1 MRTAATL
8 GVLSMTVLFTA
19 FDAAIVAIALPTIQR
34 DLHLTGTALQWV
46 VSGSALGL
54 GGFLLLGGRV
64 ADLTGPRRSLLWS
77 VAAYATAS
85 VAAGIAGAGWAL
97 VSARVLAG
105 VSLAFVVPAG
115 LSIVTATYSEGAGR
129 ERALSVYSAVG
140 AGGWMSGLLLG
151 GLLTAVSWRLV
162 FLIQAPLALAVLIAT
177 RWLVPRDAP
186 DAPSDHLSALGA
198 VSGTA
203 ALLALVYTLTLGP
216 SRPLWSG
223 QRLTGLAVAGVA
235 AAVFGW
241 AERRATEPLVPREV
255 RRSPQLMY
263 VNLTALAYAGSY
275 AGFLFIG
282 TLYMQRVLGWS
293 ALSTALAFLPAALTA
308 TALSRSTGSMI
319 ERWGVRRV
327 LVGGMATVTVAY
339 VLLLRMDVHSTFP
352 GVVLPTVVLVGIGA
366 AVTFPSITI
375 AGLAGVDRSR
385 QGVVGGLLNSS
396 EQIGA
401 GVVVAAASA
410 TAAAWVGAG
419 STRSELL
426 DGYRASLL
434 VVGGV
439 AALGLLTTIVIML
452 SGTGRA
458 AR

>member
-1 MRTAATL
+1 
-8 GVLSMTVLFTA
+8 
-19 FDAAIVAIALPTIQR
+19 
-34 DLHLTGTALQWV
+34 
-46 VSGSALGL
+46 
-54 GGFLLLGGRV
+54 
-64 ADLTGPRRSLLWS
+64 
-77 VAAYATAS
+77 
-85 VAAGIAGAGWAL
+85 
-97 VSARVLAG
+97 
-105 VSLAFVVPAG
+105 
-115 LSIVTATYSEGAGR
+115 
-129 ERALSVYSAVG
+129 
-140 AGGWMSGLLLG
+140 
-151 GLLTAVSWRLV
+151 
-162 FLIQAPLALAVLIAT
+162 
-177 RWLVPRDAP
+177 
-186 DAPSDHLSALGA
+186 
-198 VSGTA
+198 
-203 ALLALVYTLTLGP
+203 
-216 SRPLWSG
+216 
-223 QRLTGLAVAGVA
+223 
-235 AAVFGW
+235 
-241 AERRATEPLVPREV
+241 
-255 RRSPQLMY
+255 
-263 VNLTALAYAGSY
+263 
-275 AGFLFIG
+275 
-282 TLYMQRVLGWS
+282 
-293 ALSTALAFLPAALTA
+293 
-308 TALSRSTGSMI
+308 MI

>member
-77 VAAYATAS
+77 VAGYAAAS
-85 VAAGIAGAGWAL
+85 VAAAVAGAGWAL

-162 FLIQAPLALAVLIAT
+162 FLVQAPLALAVLTAT
-177 RWLVPRDAP
+177 HRLVPRDAP
-186 DAPSDHLSALGA
+186 AARSDRLSALGA

-203 ALLALVYTLTLGP
+203 ALVALVYTLTLGG
-216 SRPLWSG
+216 RPLWSD

-275 AGFLFIG
+275 AGFLFVG

-339 VLLLRMDVHSTFP
+339 VLLLRMDVHSTFA
-352 GVVLPTVVLVGIGA
+352 GVVLPTVVLVGVGA

-410 TAAAWVGAG
+410 TAAARVGAG
-419 STRSELL
+419 STRSDLL
-426 DGYRASLL
+426 DGYRTSLL

-439 AALGLLTTIVIML
+439 AVLGLVTTVVIML
-452 SGTGRA
+452 SGSGRTS
-458 AR
+458 R

>member
-1 MRTAATL
+1 
-8 GVLSMTVLFTA
+8 
-19 FDAAIVAIALPTIQR
+19 
-34 DLHLTGTALQWV
+34 
-46 VSGSALGL
+46 
-54 GGFLLLGGRV
+54 
-64 ADLTGPRRSLLWS
+64 
-77 VAAYATAS
+77 
-85 VAAGIAGAGWAL
+85 
-97 VSARVLAG
+97 
-105 VSLAFVVPAG
+105 
-115 LSIVTATYSEGAGR
+115 
-129 ERALSVYSAVG
+129 
-140 AGGWMSGLLLG
+140 MSGLLLG

-162 FLIQAPLALAVLIAT
+162 FLIQAPLALAVLVAT

-186 DAPSDHLSALGA
+186 DAPSDRLSALGA

-241 AERRATEPLVPREV
+241 AERRATEPLVPREI

-263 VNLTALAYAGSY
+263 INLTALAYAGSY

-339 VLLLRMDVHSTFP
+339 VLLLRMDVRSTFP
-352 GVVLPTVVLVGIGA
+352 GVVLPTVVLVGVGA

-410 TAAAWVGAG
+410 TAAARVGAG